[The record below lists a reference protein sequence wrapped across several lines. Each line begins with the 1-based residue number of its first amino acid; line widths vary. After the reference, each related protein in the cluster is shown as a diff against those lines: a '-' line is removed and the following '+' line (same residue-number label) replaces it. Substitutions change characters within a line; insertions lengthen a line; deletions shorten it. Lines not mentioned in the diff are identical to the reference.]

1 MSVQDF
7 QAFRASPKPL
17 IGASLKVLAPTGH
30 YNPDRLVNVGA
41 NRWAARFKLGTT
53 LLLKPKLLLDLSA
66 SAWWFGDNDDFVQG
80 KKEQELI
87 YAVEANLI
95 KRIRPGLW
103 ASLDVT
109 YYRGGRQT
117 IAGEPLRDWQDN
129 VKLGGTLVFPFG
141 GSHAIKMG
149 YATGVITRYGNDFN
163 QFLMSYQLLLQ

>member
-80 KKEQELI
+80 KKEQEPI

-109 YYRGGRQT
+109 YYYGGRQT
-117 IAGEPLRDWQDN
+117 IAGEPLKNTQSN
-129 VKLGGTLVFPFG
+129 VKVGGTLVVPFRRR
-141 GSHAIKMG
+141 HAIKVG
-149 YATGVITRYGNDFN
+149 YADGIITRYGEDFN
-163 QFLMSYQLLLQ
+163 QFLLSYQVVLN